1 MRSKK
6 YLKLFILMIGIIFI
20 GTNVVKADV
29 QINTSGND
37 YTEINARNYFNNCP
51 LNIIKKVD
59 TNGNVVFCAD
69 HDMPLP
75 FGGNGIYTWTRS
87 GTSAQSSAVAYIFEN
102 ADTSTDVG
110 YLIAQFAVWYFVD
123 NETFSRYF
131 NYQTRSY
138 TYSSGGDNTKANTA
152 KIMDLIDGAL
162 NASSGNSINVTVT
175 AADKSLSLTSDG
187 KYYIS
192 KPITLSAS
200 ADSAVSMN
208 RTGTAVLQGTNI
220 PTGAFVTTDASA
232 TSGKNSIEVSTS
244 KDVVVYIKV
253 PVSSI
258 TTTTNVTLT
267 YLVNGEIS
275 GASYYETSSTWEGK
289 KIQDLVVYDPQST
302 FDRKSVA
309 FTINFVKKNKV
320 TVSKKSIT
328 GTSEIPGA
336 TLVIKDSKGATISSW
351 VTKNTTTSVELAA
364 GTYTLEET
372 KAPAGYILNKNK
384 VTFVVSDDGKVKV
397 NNKEVTVVEIKN
409 TPIIVNISK
418 RSINGKSELP
428 GAKLTIKDK
437 DGKVAKDVNGK
448 ELTWTST
455 TEAVKFQLVPGTYF
469 LSEEVAPKGYEL
481 SETVT
486 KFVVGEDGTVKS
498 DNKNVDNNLIVYT
511 NTPSPEEV
519 KTGSFLIYIIVIGTL
534 SAGAATYF
542 ALKHNRE
549 TV

>member
-1 MRSKK
+1 
-6 YLKLFILMIGIIFI
+6 MIGIIFI
-20 GTNVVKADV
+20 GTNVVKADI
-29 QINTSGND
+29 QI
-37 YTEINARNYFNNCP
+37 
-51 LNIIKKVD
+51 D
-59 TNGNVVFCAD
+59 TNGGQEFYSDVICEEYFYKCKLKTLRKVTTDRNIAFCAV
-69 HDMPLP
+69 HNMPMP
-75 FGGNGIYTWTRS
+75 TAGNGTYAWTKS
-87 GTSAQSSAVAYIFEN
+87 GTSAHSSAVAYIFKN
-102 ADTSTDVG
+102 VDYTSSTLD

-131 NYQTRSY
+131 NYETRSY
-138 TYSSGGDNTKANTA
+138 LNGGGDNTKANTA

-232 TSGKNSIEVSTS
+232 TSGKNSIDVSTS

>member
-29 QINTSGND
+29 QIDTNGGD
-37 YTEINARNYFNNCP
+37 YIEINARNYFNNCP

-75 FGGNGIYTWTRS
+75 FGGNGTYTWTRS

-102 ADTSTDVG
+102 ADTSTPEG

-131 NYQTRSY
+131 NYETRSY
-138 TYSSGGDNTKANTA
+138 LNGGGDNTKANTA
-152 KIMDLIDGAL
+152 KIMDLIDGAK

-200 ADSAVSMN
+200 ADSAVSMY
-208 RTGTAVLQGTNI
+208 RTGSAVLQGTNI

-232 TSGKNSIEVSTS
+232 TSGKNSIDVSTS

>member
-6 YLKLFILMIGIIFI
+6 YLKLFILMIGVIFI
-20 GTNVVKADV
+20 GTNMVKADI
-29 QINTSGND
+29 QINTNGGD

-75 FGGNGIYTWTRS
+75 FSGNGTYTWTRS

-175 AADKSLSLTSDG
+175 AADKSLSLTSDK

-208 RTGTAVLQGTNI
+208 RNGTAVLQGTNI

-328 GTSEIPGA
+328 GTKEIPGA